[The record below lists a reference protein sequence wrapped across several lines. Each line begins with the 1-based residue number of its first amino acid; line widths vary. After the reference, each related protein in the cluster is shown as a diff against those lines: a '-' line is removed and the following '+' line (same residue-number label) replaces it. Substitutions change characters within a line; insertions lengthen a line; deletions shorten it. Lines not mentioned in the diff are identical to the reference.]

1 MGQVSTW
8 RRYGLGCL
16 RILYR
21 WICIETITS
30 RGVYLEVQWL
40 RLCAVNA
47 GGTGSIPG
55 QGTKISHSMW
65 CGQKTKKEEER
76 KDKKEIITSRTPGRD
91 LEADG
96 CFILQKMGTGSE
108 PAI

>member
-1 MGQVSTW
+1 MVKT
-8 RRYGLGCL
+8 
-16 RILYR
+16 
-21 WICIETITS
+21 
-30 RGVYLEVQWL
+30 
-40 RLCAVNA
+40 LCCQCR
-47 GGTGSIPG
+47 GTGSIPG

-65 CGQKTKKEEER
+65 CGQKTKKEEEER

-108 PAI
+108 PAIQPPFLHVNVNHTPQSCTLLLKSDTYIPYMCQTF